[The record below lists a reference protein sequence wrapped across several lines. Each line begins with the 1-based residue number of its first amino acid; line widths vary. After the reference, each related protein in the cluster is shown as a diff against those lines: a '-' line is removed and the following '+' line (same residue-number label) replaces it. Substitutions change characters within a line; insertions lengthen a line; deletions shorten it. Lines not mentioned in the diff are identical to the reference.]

1 MKFKL
6 DKCLFVISMNI
17 PRPKVAK
24 ESTRSTNVEI
34 QHLKSDYCPER
45 IWTRVALLV
54 VAL

>member
-6 DKCLFVISMNI
+6 DKCLFLISMNI

-34 QHLKSDYCPER
+34 QHFVKIDMEQK
-45 IWTRVALLV
+45 TLL
-54 VAL
+54 